1 MCHSLQ
7 PACERRKLDR
17 DSCAPAR
24 VHLNWLRVHP
34 KRCDLVRTSRAF
46 VAQAAGSFVRRRIVA
61 PAGLPPP
68 DFPRLRS
75 KPSWPSPARAAA
87 HPNFLRARRFRR
99 ASRASG
105 APPPIIPNALPR
117 RPLLSSSKGCRP
129 SPRHRPSSVSNRRY
143 APGRVISPV
152 RRRVTGFAP
161 APQATARRHRKREV
175 LRKTPVDLYEAR
187 RRLTRGRSGHAPTVS
202 SSSSLNSLLGRP
214 PCAPPSLS
222 SSP

>member
-99 ASRASG
+99 VWGSIRRPAADHPQCLAASSAALERRGLSPAAESSSLERFGPTPPAPARHLTGSSARHGVCPGPAGDG
-105 APPPIIPNALPR
+105 APPPKKGSATEDSGGPPR
-117 RPLLSSSKGCRP
+117 SSAAAHAGTVGSRPDGKLFQQP
-129 SPRHRPSSVSNRRY
+129 
-143 APGRVISPV
+143 
-152 RRRVTGFAP
+152 
-161 APQATARRHRKREV
+161 
-175 LRKTPVDLYEAR
+175 
-187 RRLTRGRSGHAPTVS
+187 
-202 SSSSLNSLLGRP
+202 
-214 PCAPPSLS
+214 
-222 SSP
+222 